1 MKFAVMGAGAI
12 GCYFGALLA
21 RAGHDVC
28 LIGRAQHVAAIRQHG
43 LRLESKLFDGHVP
56 MQATTESQGVEGAD
70 VVLFCVKSTDTE
82 TAGRMI
88 LPHLKSDAVLLCLQN
103 GVDNAERLA
112 AIVPQT
118 VLATAVYV
126 ATEMAGPGHVRHHGR
141 GELIIAPSPASIHIA
156 DVLIKAAIPTT
167 VSQDVLNALWV
178 KLVANCSYNALS
190 AVSQLP
196 YGRLIEVD
204 GVREIMQSTIDEC
217 ITVASALG
225 VSLPDAIQDLTFRI
239 AVDMAGQRSS
249 TAQDLARAKPTEI
262 DHLNGYVVRKGRQV
276 GIPTPV
282 NLLLQTM
289 VKLREMAQKSPPIG
303 H

>member
-28 LIGRAQHVAAIRQHG
+28 LIGRAQHVAAIRQRG
-43 LRLESKLFDGHVP
+43 LRLESKFFDGHVP
-56 MQATTESQGVEGAD
+56 MHATTEAQGVEGAD
-70 VVLFCVKSTDTE
+70 VILFCVKSTDTE
-82 TAGRMI
+82 TAGQMI
-88 LPHLKSDAVLLCLQN
+88 LPYLKSDAVLLCLQN
-103 GVDNAERLA
+103 GVDNAERLTTV
-112 AIVPQT
+112 VPQT
-118 VLATAVYV
+118 VLAAAVYV
-126 ATEMAGPGHVRHHGR
+126 ATEIAGPGHVRHHGR
-141 GELIIAPSPASIHIA
+141 GELIIAPSPASIRIA
-156 DVLIKAAIPTT
+156 DVLVKAAIPTT

-190 AVSQLP
+190 AISQLP

-204 GVREIMQSTIDEC
+204 GVREIIHSTIDEC
-217 ITVASALG
+217 IAVASASG
-225 VSLPDAIQDLTFRI
+225 VSLPDDIQDLTFRI

>member
-56 MQATTESQGVEGAD
+56 MQAMTEAQGVVGAD
-70 VVLFCVKSTDTE
+70 VILFCVKSTDTE
-82 TAGRMI
+82 TAGQMI
-88 LPHLKSDAVLLCLQN
+88 LPYLKSDAVLLCLQN

-112 AIVPQT
+112 TVVPQT
-118 VLATAVYV
+118 VLAAAVYV

-141 GELIIAPSPASIHIA
+141 GELIIAPSPASIRIA
-156 DVLIKAAIPTT
+156 DVLVKAAIPTT

-190 AVSQLP
+190 AISQLP

-204 GVREIMQSTIDEC
+204 GVREIIHSTIDEC
-217 ITVASALG
+217 IAVASASG
-225 VSLPDAIQDLTFRI
+225 VSLPDDIQDLTFRI

>member
-12 GCYFGALLA
+12 GSYFGALLA

-28 LIGRAQHVAAIRQHG
+28 LIGRAQHVAAIRQRG

-56 MQATTESQGVEGAD
+56 MQATTEAQGVEGAD
-70 VVLFCVKSTDTE
+70 VILFCVKSTDTE
-82 TAGRMI
+82 TAGRLI

-112 AIVPQT
+112 VIVPQT
-118 VLATAVYV
+118 VLAAAVYV

-141 GELIIAPSPASIHIA
+141 GELIIAPSPASTHIA
-156 DVLIKAAIPTT
+156 YILIKAAIPTT

-178 KLVANCSYNALS
+178 KLVANCAYNALS
-190 AVSQLP
+190 AISQLP

-204 GVREIMQSTIDEC
+204 GVREIIRSTIDEC
-217 ITVASALG
+217 AAVAVAAG
-225 VSLPDAIQDLTFRI
+225 VSLPSNIHDLTFRI

-249 TAQDLARAKPTEI
+249 TAQDLARGKPTEI
-262 DHLNGYVVRKGRQV
+262 DHLNGYVVRKGHQV
-276 GIPTPV
+276 GVSTPI